1 MVNLIGKEGLIKLED
16 INNKL
21 KLANNIFN
29 THINELI
36 KSGIISINEN
46 NLIDFALPRFEQF
59 LETNIDL

>member
-59 LETNIDL
+59 LETKIDL